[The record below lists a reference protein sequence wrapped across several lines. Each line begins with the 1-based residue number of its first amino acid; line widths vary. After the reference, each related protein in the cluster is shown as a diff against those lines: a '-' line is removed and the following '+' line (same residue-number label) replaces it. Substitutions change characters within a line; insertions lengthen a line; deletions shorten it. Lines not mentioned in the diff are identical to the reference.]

1 MPSSANIPHS
11 LCHQD
16 NRTDKSVIK
25 TRSCCFVF
33 NAPVSPPQPWSH
45 FTAKLGWLRLTRQLP
60 FFFFFTTPSHAASC
74 WTEVTFYAILFIKLY
89 SWPDEGGRGSS
100 FHSKF
105 YDISF
110 FFCLLGFQS
119 VEENLGRALKITQ
132 TFLACQEWNVGILF
146 WWATDGRDIQ
156 QPLSTGVSNNDSLGG
171 PDSGWFLSFIS
182 CQLQLSA
189 ARCVW
194 AVHLSPHLK
203 KNRKWQQFFFF
214 FQSLLT

>member
-89 SWPDEGGRGSS
+89 SWPDEGGGGSS

-110 FFCLLGFQS
+110 FFLSARVSKCGGKPGSSPENNTDFSS
-119 VEENLGRALKITQ
+119 VPRMKCRN
-132 TFLACQEWNVGILF
+132 TFL
-146 WWATDGRDIQ
+146 
-156 QPLSTGVSNNDSLGG
+156 VSH
-171 PDSGWFLSFIS
+171 WRKRH
-182 CQLQLSA
+182 SA
-189 ARCVW
+189 ASFYGC
-194 AVHLSPHLK
+194 L
-203 KNRKWQQFFFF
+203 
-214 FQSLLT
+214 